1 MRLQTGSSCSDV
13 NEVKEFLDW
22 ILNVGDGNIGENN
35 YEEVEMEIDGM
46 LIENLGDHVALI
58 GDLSFFFF
66 FKIGQF

>member
-46 LIENLGDHVALI
+46 LIENSGDHVALI
-58 GDLSFFFF
+58 GDLSLFF